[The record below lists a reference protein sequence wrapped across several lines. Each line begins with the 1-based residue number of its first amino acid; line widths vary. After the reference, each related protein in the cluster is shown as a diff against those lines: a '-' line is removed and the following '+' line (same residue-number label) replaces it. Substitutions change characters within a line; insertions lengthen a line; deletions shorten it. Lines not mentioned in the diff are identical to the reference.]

1 MNRNEMK
8 GLVRGIWHHMKVLWK
23 GFLRTVVGTMVAGIM
38 VLAVYGYAMIP
49 TEGGYVAVCEF
60 LIATMLM
67 AIALMCMFA
76 MGGKAK
82 AVRR

>member
-1 MNRNEMK
+1 
-8 GLVRGIWHHMKVLWK
+8 
-23 GFLRTVVGTMVAGIM
+23 MVAGIM

-49 TEGGYVAVCEF
+49 TEGGYAAVSEF
-60 LIATMLM
+60 LIATILM
-67 AIALMCMFA
+67 GIALMCMFA